1 MFLFLFVSMSSCF
14 CFFCMEPATTGFY
27 TYLHTLSLHD
37 ALPISPRDDR
47 DLDIC
52 ACCREGLVE
61 RVDLVERQR
70 LVLVGEEDVDLVG
83 DEVAPLRSVTF
94 DRSEEHT
101 SELQSLM
108 RISYAVFCL
117 KKKKTITHAKVIQT
131 SKNDEN

>member
-52 ACCREGLVE
+52 ACCREGRVE

-94 DRSEEHT
+94 DAEGVREGEGH
-101 SELQSLM
+101 
-108 RISYAVFCL
+108 A
-117 KKKKTITHAKVIQT
+117 TIREIGRAHV
-131 SKNDEN
+131 